1 MNPVKKIIDIINF
14 LRDFTPGY
22 DNFSHMHINSI
33 PIDDYPELIKANNEI
48 FSLQIKEIFLI
59 VDKVKQQEIINNIKY
74 NLDTLTGANFDKSQ
88 YLYEEDNRLD
98 QENGEAI
105 ISYFLYNPME
115 NYLVCKCY
123 DIYVET
129 IQELKDSFYWL
140 LTQGGYI
147 IEKEKLI
154 GPLTSNVITLK
165 RIKTKFNIYE
175 FSYFLKL
182 LIDARII
189 DCDEPSD
196 VAEMI
201 SKYFINIKG
210 EHFDKKSISNKITA
224 TGIQK
229 QHKENVII
237 ELKNILKKNT

>member
-1 MNPVKKIIDIINF
+1 
-14 LRDFTPGY
+14 
-22 DNFSHMHINSI
+22 
-33 PIDDYPELIKANNEI
+33 
-48 FSLQIKEIFLI
+48 
-59 VDKVKQQEIINNIKY
+59 
-74 NLDTLTGANFDKSQ
+74 
-88 YLYEEDNRLD
+88 
-98 QENGEAI
+98 
-105 ISYFLYNPME
+105 ME